1 MSPKGVTSKRR
12 MPMEERRR
20 QLLDI
25 TLRLVVEEGF
35 GAVQAQRIASEA
47 GITKPIVY
55 RAYPSLAAL
64 QIAMLRREQRRVDG
78 VLDKVAP
85 VDVGDRS
92 PRDMLL
98 HSLGGILEAAAQR
111 PLTWQLALHPPE
123 GTPAVV
129 RKIIDRRREAL
140 LDRTRGLVRAGLPK
154 LGGGEKL
161 DDELMARILLA
172 LAIEH
177 VQIVLDDPETDR
189 DALLRSTEA
198 ILDRLN
204 WA

>member
-1 MSPKGVTSKRR
+1 MSTEGQSPARR
-12 MPMEERRR
+12 MPMDERRR

-25 TLRLVVEEGF
+25 TLRIVVEEGF
-35 GAVQAQRIASEA
+35 GAVHAQRIASEA

-64 QIAMLRREQRRVDG
+64 QIAMLRREQRRVDR
-78 VLDKVAP
+78 VLDRIVPAEAGEM
-85 VDVGDRS
+85 D
-92 PRDMLL
+92 PRDLL
-98 HSLGGILEAAAQR
+98 MTSLSGILEAAAQR
-111 PLTWQLALHPPE
+111 PLTWRLALHAPE

-129 RKIIDRRREAL
+129 RKVIDHKRRAL
-140 LDRTRGLVRAGLPK
+140 LERVRGLIRWGLPQ
-154 LGGGEKL
+154 LGGGAQL
-161 DDELMARILLA
+161 DDELMARIVLA

-189 DALLRSTEA
+189 VELLRTSEV
-198 ILDRLN
+198 ILDRLT

>member
-1 MSPKGVTSKRR
+1 MSPRGVASAPR

-78 VLDKVAP
+78 VLAKVVPA
-85 VDVGDRS
+85 DAGDLS
-92 PRDMLL
+92 PRDLL
-98 HSLGGILEAAAQR
+98 LQSLGGVLDAAAKR
-111 PLTWQLALHPPE
+111 PLTWRLALHPPE
-123 GTPAVV
+123 GTPAIV
-129 RKIIDRRREAL
+129 RKIIDRRRQAL
-140 LDRTRGLVRAGLPK
+140 LDRTRGLVQWGLPK
-154 LGGGEKL
+154 LGGGQAI
-161 DDELMARILLA
+161 DDELMARVLLA

-177 VQIVLDDPETDR
+177 VQIVLDDPQTDR

-198 ILDRLN
+198 ILDRLR
-204 WA
+204 WT

>member
-1 MSPKGVTSKRR
+1 MSRAKATR
-12 MPMEERRR
+12 MPMEDRRR

-35 GAVQAQRIASEA
+35 GAVQAQRIADEA

-64 QIAMLRREQRRVDG
+64 QVAMLRREQRRVDG
-78 VLDKVAP
+78 VLDEVVPADAGALAP
-85 VDVGDRS
+85 RELLLRS
-92 PRDMLL
+92 LD
-98 HSLGGILEAAAQR
+98 GILAAAAKR

-123 GTPAVV
+123 GTPGIV
-129 RKIIDRRREAL
+129 RKIIDRRRQAL
-140 LDRTRGLVRAGLPK
+140 LDRTRNLVRWGLPK
-154 LGGGEKL
+154 LGGGDTL

-189 DALLRSTEA
+189 EALLRSTEGV
-198 ILDRLN
+198 LDRLD
-204 WA
+204 WG